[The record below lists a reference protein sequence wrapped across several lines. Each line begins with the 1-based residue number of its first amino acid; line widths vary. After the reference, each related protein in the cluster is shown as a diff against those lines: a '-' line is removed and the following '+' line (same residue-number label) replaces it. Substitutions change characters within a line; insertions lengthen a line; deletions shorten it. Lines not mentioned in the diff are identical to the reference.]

1 MNEVT
6 IPLKITGISQAKA
19 ELRSLK
25 DQILTATDPTQMA
38 ELADKAGALQQKLAG
53 VNKQIAEFDKGSNI
67 DQVKNSFTSLTESLE
82 NLDFSKAN
90 KESANLNQTIKA
102 LKPEDLTKQF
112 KGFIGTIGNLGKS
125 FVSLGRV
132 ILANPIFLIATIII
146 AIVVAIVG
154 VLKYFGVLDD
164 VMRALMI
171 PINALIDGFK
181 WLTDSIGL
189 TSFEA
194 EDNAERIKKANEDIV
209 ASSKKR
215 TEALG
220 SMYDFEIEKA
230 KISKK
235 DTTDLEINKSKA
247 LTKEAELRKK
257 RMILELQAVNKIA
270 SEDNAEQRKKLKES
284 IEEENK
290 TIRQGSR
297 ERILILKR
305 EQQSKKEEYKKQRDE
320 ALKASQE
327 QAKEDAEESKRR
339 AKEQAERAKEY
350 AKNRLD
356 TQRLI
361 KDIELSLIQ
370 DDAKREEAITKE
382 KYARL
387 RADLLTNDKLTKE
400 ERARLKELYN
410 SQEIEELN
418 KANKAILDLEK
429 AHQKELTDELKAF
442 EDSKIEK
449 LQEIEEI
456 NYQAGRTARQKEVTE
471 LQYHYEQLI
480 AQAKQYGADS
490 TNIEAEYQRKIAEQK
505 KKFSEEDEKQRLAS
519 IEKAKAERDAKITFA
534 NDIANGITAVGGM
547 LIKDQKKL
555 EQFNK
560 ASALVQIGI
569 DTAKAISSLVA
580 MSQSNPLNAVTG
592 GGAGIAQFASGIVQI
607 ITNIAKAKSLLS
619 NPSSTPS
626 AGGGGGGGTE
636 SSTSVSPAT
645 PAIQMFGQ
653 GNNLN
658 SQGQLKSSN
667 ASQNMVVTAVVSETE
682 ITQTQTKISKLQKNA
697 EL

>member
-410 SQEIEELN
+410 SQEIDELN

-490 TNIEAEYQRKIAEQK
+490 TNIEAESIQRK
-505 KKFSEEDEKQRLAS
+505 
-519 IEKAKAERDAKITFA
+519 
-534 NDIANGITAVGGM
+534 
-547 LIKDQKKL
+547 
-555 EQFNK
+555 
-560 ASALVQIGI
+560 
-569 DTAKAISSLVA
+569 
-580 MSQSNPLNAVTG
+580 
-592 GGAGIAQFASGIVQI
+592 
-607 ITNIAKAKSLLS
+607 LS
-619 NPSSTPS
+619 
-626 AGGGGGGGTE
+626 
-636 SSTSVSPAT
+636 VR
-645 PAIQMFGQ
+645 
-653 GNNLN
+653 
-658 SQGQLKSSN
+658 
-667 ASQNMVVTAVVSETE
+667 
-682 ITQTQTKISKLQKNA
+682 
-697 EL
+697 